1 MRTINR
7 FLIIN
12 FLNTAPT
19 PEPTGEPSSEPEP
32 TSEPASEPE
41 PDSKGRDFFS

>member
-1 MRTINR
+1 MSKIS
-7 FLIIN
+7 L
-12 FLNTAPT
+12 APT

-41 PDSKGRDFFS
+41 PNSKGKLSSSHFCI